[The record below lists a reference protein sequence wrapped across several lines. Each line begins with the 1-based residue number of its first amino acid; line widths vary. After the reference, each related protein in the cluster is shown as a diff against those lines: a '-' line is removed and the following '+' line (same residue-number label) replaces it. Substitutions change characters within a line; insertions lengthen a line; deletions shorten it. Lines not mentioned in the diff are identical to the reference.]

1 MSRGIGTAP
10 QEAVQHRRLIP
21 AGSSPGSGHGRG
33 TLNGV
38 ARIVTLVKWTVVA
51 ALVTL
56 GLFYAVEDLRI
67 RRAANAFPGSQ
78 VETLTF
84 YYSTRLKN
92 GRVQVYY
99 DQPQTEVCV
108 RAVFPHA
115 GRRPCWYA
123 RREPVRLVS

>member
-1 MSRGIGTAP
+1 
-10 QEAVQHRRLIP
+10 
-21 AGSSPGSGHGRG
+21 
-33 TLNGV
+33 V

-56 GLFYAVEDLRI
+56 GLVYAVEDLRI
-67 RRAANAFPGSQ
+67 RHAANASPGSQ
-78 VETLTF
+78 TETLTF

-99 DQPQTEVCV
+99 DQPQNEVCV
-108 RAVFPHA
+108 RAVFPHV
-115 GRRPCWYA
+115 GHRPCWYA